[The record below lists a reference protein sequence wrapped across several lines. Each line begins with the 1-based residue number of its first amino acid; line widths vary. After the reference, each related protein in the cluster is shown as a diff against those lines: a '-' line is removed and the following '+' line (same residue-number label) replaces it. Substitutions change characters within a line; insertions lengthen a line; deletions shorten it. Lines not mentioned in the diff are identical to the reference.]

1 MEAARPRLVLT
12 HEPDEAAHGAI
23 LHPLVAFNV
32 SMLGDHGRTPLCVL
46 IQGADTEQVT
56 GGLWGRTSWK
66 WLTIELLFVPE
77 KYRGCGLGSEV
88 MRLAEEE
95 AIRRGCI
102 GAWVDTHTYEASIF
116 YEKQGFERF
125 GLIDEYPPGHSR
137 IFLQKRF

>member
-1 MEAARPRLVLT
+1 MRAHPRCLSRAS
-12 HEPDEAAHGAI
+12 D
-23 LHPLVAFNV
+23 
-32 SMLGDHGRTPLCVL
+32 
-46 IQGADTEQVT
+46 

-77 KYRGCGLGSEV
+77 RYRGCGLGSEV

-102 GAWVDTHTYEASIF
+102 GAWVDTHTYEASTF

-125 GLIDEYPPGHSR
+125 GLIDEYPPGALASCLTGGR
-137 IFLQKRF
+137 VRPRD